1 MLDVMYDVPTK
12 ENLDKF
18 VVTADMVKN
27 RKNAEV
33 VQLPTKDNGNS
44 EIA

>member
-1 MLDVMYDVPTK
+1 MLDIMYDVPTK
-12 ENLDKF
+12 NDIAKF

-33 VQLPTKDNGNS
+33 VKLPTSKNK
-44 EIA
+44 EITA

>member
-12 ENLDKF
+12 ENIDKF

-33 VQLPTKDNGNS
+33 VQLPTKKDES
-44 EIA
+44 ITA